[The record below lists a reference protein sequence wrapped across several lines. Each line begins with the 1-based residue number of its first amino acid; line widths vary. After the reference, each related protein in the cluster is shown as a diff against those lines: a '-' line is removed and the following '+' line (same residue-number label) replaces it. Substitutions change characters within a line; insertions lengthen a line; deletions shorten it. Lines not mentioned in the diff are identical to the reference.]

1 MLKLDHLVINTR
13 FDTDA
18 AQQTFEQL
26 GFTVAPRG
34 YHTLGSINHA
44 IVFGDHYLELIGLPA
59 DGKTVREEIVS
70 SPLGPD
76 GLVFRIDDPSATY
89 DTLRHTG
96 FQATPPQTFSRPV
109 EIGGKHLGD
118 ARFTTV
124 RLKPGQ
130 LEGGRVYFCQHLTPE
145 LVFRREWQSHPN
157 GAAGLSALHLIDV
170 APEPYVQLG
179 EIEPGFKL
187 VYWTRAD
194 FHARFGVAAEYIAT
208 RGPRYAAITVR
219 TPAWRS
225 VGEGADAAGFPVSVE
240 SQRALV
246 ALPRFDTLL
255 EFMP

>member
-1 MLKLDHLVINTR
+1 MLALDHLVINTR

-18 AQQTFEQL
+18 AQAVFEQL

-59 DGKTVREEIVS
+59 DGKTVREEILN
-70 SPLGPD
+70 SPLGAD
-76 GLVFRIDDPSATY
+76 GLVFRTSDPDATST
-89 DTLRHTG
+89 DLQQAG
-96 FQATPPQTFSRPV
+96 FDATPPQTFSRPV
-109 EIGGKHLGD
+109 EPLGD

-130 LEGGRVYFCQHLTPE
+130 LDGGRVYFCQHLTPE
-145 LVFRREWQSHPN
+145 LVFRDEWQQHPN
-157 GAAGLSALHLIDV
+157 GVMSLSALHLIDV

-179 EIEPGFKL
+179 EIAPGFEL
-187 VYWTRAD
+187 VYWTCETFD
-194 FHARFGVAAEYIAT
+194 QHFGAMAAHVAA
-208 RGPRYAAITVR
+208 RGPRYAAITAR

-225 VGEGADAAGFPVSVE
+225 LGQKANAAGLPVQVDAD
-240 SQRALV
+240 RALV

-255 EFMP
+255 EFKS

>member
-18 AQQTFEQL
+18 AQHTFEQL

-44 IVFGDHYLELIGLPA
+44 IVFDDHYLELIGLPA
-59 DGKTVREEIVS
+59 DGKTVRQEIVS
-70 SPLGPD
+70 SPLGPN
-76 GLVFRIDDPSATY
+76 GLVFRIDDPAATF
-89 DTLRHTG
+89 DTLRHAG
-96 FQATPPQTFSRPV
+96 FHATPPQTFSRPV
-109 EIGGKHLGD
+109 ELDGESPVD

-130 LEGGRVYFCQHLTPE
+130 LDGGRVYFCQHLTPE
-145 LVFRREWQSHPN
+145 LVFRSEWQGHPN
-157 GAAGLSALHLIDV
+157 GAVGLSALHLIDV
-170 APEPYVQLG
+170 PPEPYVQLG
-179 EIEPGFKL
+179 EIETGFGL
-187 VYWTRAD
+187 VFWTRAGFD
-194 FHARFGVAAEYIAT
+194 ARFGPTAQYVAA

-219 TPAWRS
+219 TPTWRS
-225 VGEGADAAGFPVSVE
+225 VGERADAAGYPASVE
-240 SQRALV
+240 TQRALV